1 LDFLQARCDHP
12 QRGCEHHRLR
22 KDSGG
27 ASTHTREAHGGI
39 QCTQAAAAQWLSP
52 PGSPRPER
60 ICTPIARHG
69 VPQVLRRDRALP
81 GYLEAASDIF
91 CRITDHA
98 RLEGLPSA
106 RLSVDR
112 CACLCLPGRSSSVE
126 LGRLSSDL
134 RVGACWGGDGL

>member
-1 LDFLQARCDHP
+1 MSGRRLQQSSGCRRLALPAR
-12 QRGCEHHRLR
+12 
-22 KDSGG
+22 
-27 ASTHTREAHGGI
+27 AHMHADR
-39 QCTQAAAAQWLSP
+39 TAY
-52 PGSPRPER
+52 
-60 ICTPIARHG
+60 G

-81 GYLEAASDIF
+81 GYLEAASAIF

-112 CACLCLPGRSSSVE
+112 CACLCLPGRCSAVK

-134 RVGACWGGDGL
+134 RVEACWGGEGL